1 MITKESIEE
10 RKGVL
15 LNDIQTVKQRL
26 SEYELKIKEDTAL
39 VNALTGAL
47 QQCDV
52 FLKDYDD
59 EPELV
64 SDSSSD
70 VDE

>member
-10 RKGVL
+10 RKQVL

-26 SEYELKIKEDTAL
+26 TEYEQKKLEDTAQ

-52 FLKDYDD
+52 FLKEYDD

-64 SDSSSD
+64 SDSGD

>member
-10 RKGVL
+10 RKQVL

-26 SEYELKIKEDTAL
+26 TEYEQKKLEDTAL
-39 VNALTGAL
+39 VNALTGAI

-52 FLKDYDD
+52 FLKEYDD

-64 SDSSSD
+64 SDSGD

>member
-1 MITKESIEE
+1 MITKESIET
-10 RKGVL
+10 RKEIL
-15 LNDIQTVKQRL
+15 RNDIQTVKQRL
-26 SEYELKIKEDTAL
+26 TEYEQKKTEDTAL

-52 FLKDYDD
+52 FLKEYDE

-64 SDSSSD
+64 SDSGD
-70 VDE
+70 VVN

>member
-26 SEYELKIKEDTAL
+26 SEYELKTKEDTAL

-52 FLKDYDD
+52 FLKEYDD